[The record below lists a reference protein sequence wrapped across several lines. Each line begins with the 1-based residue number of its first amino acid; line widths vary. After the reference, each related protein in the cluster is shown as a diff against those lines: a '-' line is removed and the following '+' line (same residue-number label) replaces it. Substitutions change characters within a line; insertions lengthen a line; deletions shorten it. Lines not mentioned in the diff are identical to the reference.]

1 MKQSVPVS
9 DIMTKDVVTLHLTDS
24 LTDAE
29 VLFKKHHIRHIPV
42 IKGTHI
48 QGMLSYTIPSNATV
62 REAAEFLVSKEFH
75 ALPVVEGEDL
85 VGIVTTTDIIR
96 HYLKHY

>member
-1 MKQSVPVS
+1 MVYNMFTINQV
-9 DIMTKDVVTLHLTDS
+9 MTKNIT
-24 LTDAE
+24 
-29 VLFKKHHIRHIPV
+29 
-42 IKGTHI
+42 
-48 QGMLSYTIPSNATV
+48 TIPSNATV